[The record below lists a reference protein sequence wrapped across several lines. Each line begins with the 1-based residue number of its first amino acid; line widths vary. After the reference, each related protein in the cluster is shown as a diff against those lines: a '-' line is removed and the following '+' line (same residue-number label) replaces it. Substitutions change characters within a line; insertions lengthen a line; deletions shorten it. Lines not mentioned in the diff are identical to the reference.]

1 MGLFLL
7 ALRDLDSGVEMEK
20 KNSKI
25 KKLVTCTPLI
35 YGHPH
40 LILS

>member
-20 KNSKI
+20 KNSQKKK
-25 KKLVTCTPLI
+25 KKLVTCTPPI
-35 YGHPH
+35 YGHPT
-40 LILS
+40 